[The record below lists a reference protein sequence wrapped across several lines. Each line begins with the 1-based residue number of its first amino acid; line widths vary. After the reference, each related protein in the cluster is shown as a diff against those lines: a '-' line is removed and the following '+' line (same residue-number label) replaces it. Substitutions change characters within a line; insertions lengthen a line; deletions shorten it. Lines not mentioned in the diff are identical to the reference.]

1 MESPA
6 LRALVAAIPHVGGSV
21 DAAVGPL
28 EDVTKAAAC
37 RLQFMFTEL
46 HRQLRDLDGSNIQK
60 DFVATEE
67 WACLVRQAV
76 ARAAQTRDTKRLSAI
91 ARVLTRAATGTLLSP
106 GLRHDPVD
114 VLANTRE
121 GEALLAMFS

>member
-67 WACLVRQAV
+67 WACLVRQ
-76 ARAAQTRDTKRLSAI
+76 TRDTKRLSAI